1 MPDGTG
7 PGDSIHR
14 GAWCIDLGSM
24 HKTFIDSLPKVKNY
38 TLEPEN

>member
-1 MPDGTG
+1 MALDLWLLTTG
-7 PGDSIHR
+7 ESNALIT
-14 GAWCIDLGSM
+14 GSM